1 MTAACKAEESKGRL
15 SWCCAKNTGFAQP
28 AAPVLLTSLVFFD
41 WLQAF
46 VWNLS
51 PSKSDWLII
60 WWLILSRTK
69 SIKIAP
75 TWGFPWKS
83 PILRPTNPAGKPQRS
98 GQWQRCHLSTGG
110 DLCTRQ
116 GWFQAKDLHLNGW
129 PWGGYGSP
137 RIPWWWSPITGSYGS
152 KMMEHEWKW

>member
-1 MTAACKAEESKGRL
+1 MLQRALMTAACKAEESKGRL

-69 SIKIAP
+69 SIKIAQLGVFHGNP
-75 TWGFPWKS
+75 PFSDPPIPLGNPNDRGSGSAATFPPEVTSALVKADFKPKIS
-83 PILRPTNPAGKPQRS
+83 TSMAGHGAAMGPL
-98 GQWQRCHLSTGG
+98 GYPGG
-110 DLCTRQ
+110 EAQ
-116 GWFQAKDLHLNGW
+116 
-129 PWGGYGSP
+129 
-137 RIPWWWSPITGSYGS
+137 
-152 KMMEHEWKW
+152 